1 MEAAAGG
8 FPAGRVS
15 EFLGTASGLLAI
27 AIGVYAFVPL
37 IIEIAMQQ
45 SGDPDEAAAYAS
57 RADRHFDLL
66 LGSVVALGTSVGLG
80 LLNTYVHIQALY
92 LLQVILLAAGVT
104 VLLIGTVGLGW
115 TFRTIRR
122 RG

>member
-1 MEAAAGG
+1 LDAASGG

-37 IIEIAMQQ
+37 IIEIALQQ
-45 SGDPDEAAAYAS
+45 SDDPDEAAAFAG
-57 RADRHFDLL
+57 RADRYFDLL
-66 LGSVVALGTSVGLG
+66 LASVVALGASVSLG
-80 LLNTYVHIQALY
+80 LLVTYVHIQALY
-92 LLQVILLAAGVT
+92 LLQVTLLATGVI

-122 RG
+122 KA